1 MDKKMN
7 ILLINPETP
16 CTFWSFRNALKFISK
31 KSSEPPL
38 GLLTIAAML
47 PESWQ
52 KRLIDMN
59 VTNLKDTHIKW
70 ADYVFLTGMDVQKDS
85 FKQVVNQCNRLKT
98 PVVAGGPMCTMDYQ
112 EFLGVDHFVLNEAE
126 ITLPLFL
133 QDLQKGRLMR
143 VYSSDHFPDIYQT
156 PAPMWDLLDFKKY
169 ATISVQYSRG
179 CPFNCDFCTITMLNG
194 RKPRTKTP
202 DQFINELESLYNKGW
217 RGGVFIVDDNFI
229 GNKKTVKNELLPALI
244 EWSDTRDYPF
254 SFMTEVSVNLADD
267 EVLVEMMVQAG
278 FDSAFIGIETVNE
291 SSLTECSKT
300 QNLNRDITTSIK
312 KLHEKG
318 IMVSGGFIVG
328 FDNDPPTIFEQ
339 LISFI
344 QNSGIVTAMVGLLN
358 APKGTKLF
366 SRLKNE
372 NRLLSAMSGN
382 NMDGSLNFVPKMDYK
397 KLIAGYKNILDTIYS
412 QKAYYQR
419 VKSFLDGYNFKKRTA
434 KTFSVR
440 NIEALFKSII
450 ILGIFEKGRLYFWKL
465 VFYTLLNFPR
475 KFALT
480 ITLAI
485 YGFHFRKVIQT
496 I

>member
-1 MDKKMN
+1 MN

-126 ITLPLFL
+126 ITLPSFL

-366 SRLKNE
+366 SRLMN
-372 NRLLSAMSGN
+372 S
-382 NMDGSLNFVPKMDYK
+382 
-397 KLIAGYKNILDTIYS
+397 
-412 QKAYYQR
+412 
-419 VKSFLDGYNFKKRTA
+419 
-434 KTFSVR
+434 
-440 NIEALFKSII
+440 
-450 ILGIFEKGRLYFWKL
+450 EKY
-465 VFYTLLNFPR
+465 
-475 KFALT
+475 
-480 ITLAI
+480 
-485 YGFHFRKVIQT
+485 
-496 I
+496 